1 MDLFREIKYIIKY
14 FSAAKSAID
23 VTFYS
28 EGGIY
33 YQYFRGTIEAIIKK
47 TDIKIL
53 YITSDIQDPA
63 WKLQGDQFESFYI
76 NKLLPF
82 VFPFINTKTLVLTM
96 ADLDLYHIKRSTNQV
111 NHIYMFHAINSVHM
125 QYSQGA
131 FDHYDTIFCVGA
143 HHVKEIRKS
152 EEVYNL
158 PAKELVE
165 VGYSWLE
172 EIELKYGKSVTRG
185 NKILIAPTWSVGNI
199 LETCIETIIERL
211 LPLPYE
217 IIVRPHPEFIKRQG
231 KRIKEIKDKYKSH
244 ANLFIETESS
254 SSTNIL
260 ESNIL
265 ITDWSG
271 IAIEYAWGMFK
282 PVIYIDTPKKVH
294 NPDYEKIG
302 IVPLEDQIRE
312 LNGIVLKTSNCDSIN
327 VEIEKALQL
336 KEEEQE
342 RLLNLRNK
350 HIFNWGQ
357 SSNVAADY
365 IINYCNKN

>member
-1 MDLFREIKYIIKY
+1 MGILKEMKEIRRY
-14 FSAAKSAID
+14 FSAAKSATEI
-23 VTFYS
+23 TFYS
-28 EGGIY
+28 ETGIY
-33 YQYFRGTIEAIIKK
+33 YQYFEGTIKAILDKS
-47 TDIKIL
+47 DFQIL
-53 YITSDIQDPA
+53 YITSDPQDPILN
-63 WKLQGDQFESFYI
+63 KDDNRIKVFYI
-76 NKLLPF
+76 NKLVPF
-82 VFPFINTKTLVLTM
+82 VFPFVKTKTLVMTM
-96 ADLDLYHIKRSTNQV
+96 ADLNQFHVKRSTNPV
-111 NHIYMFHAINSVHM
+111 NHIYMFHAINSVHL
-125 QYSQGA
+125 QYNQGA
-131 FDHYDTIFCVGA
+131 FDYYDTIFCVGP
-143 HHVKEIRKS
+143 HHVEEIRKT

-158 PAKELVE
+158 PSKALVE

-172 EIELKYGKSVTRG
+172 EIELKYGRSTSME
-185 NKILIAPTWSVGNI
+185 NKILIAPTWSEGNI
-199 LETCIETIIERL
+199 LETCIETIIEKL

-244 ANLFIETESS
+244 ANLFMETESS

-294 NPDYEKIG
+294 NPDYKKIG

-336 KEEEQE
+336 KEEKQE